1 MNSFFEALII
11 EDDPFFRQVIGQ
23 AVAQVRNNCR
33 IHYCES
39 AADVKVITQN
49 KSSRFDL
56 ILLDL
61 GLPDAP
67 GLDVLD
73 ALHER
78 FPSAPL
84 MVISIASDEELVLR
98 AIQQGASGYI
108 LKGDMHLSVA
118 KAIEQILAGIHPISP
133 ILSGYFLKLA
143 GKAIP
148 RDKAAMA
155 KLTKKERELLELF
168 AKGYS
173 YSTAAAAMGVAL
185 STVQTHTRN
194 LYRKLQVRSSLQALS
209 KAKESGLLS

>member
-84 MVISIASDEELVLR
+84 MVISIASDEDLVLR
-98 AIQQGASGYI
+98 AIQHGASGYI

>member
-39 AADVKVITQN
+39 AADVKVITHN

-73 ALHER
+73 TLHER
-78 FPSAPL
+78 FPSAPI

-98 AIQQGASGYI
+98 AIQHGASGYI